1 MNSKT
6 IMASLATTAA
16 LLALT
21 QSALAN
27 PDPQREQVQAN
38 FKTADVNQNEQ
49 LDMAEFK
56 TFINLNADH
65 NLGQASKV
73 RRFGMYETA
82 FGTADTNKDGAVSK
96 EEIAAQAKK

>member
-1 MNSKT
+1 MTSKT
-6 IMASLATTAA
+6 IIAPLATTVA

-27 PDPQREQVQAN
+27 PDPRREQVLAN
-38 FKTADVNQNEQ
+38 FKAADVDQNDQ

-56 TFINLNADH
+56 TFINLNADQ

-73 RRFGMYETA
+73 RRFGMYDTA
-82 FGTADTNKDGAVSK
+82 FNTADVNGDRAVSK
-96 EEIAAQAKK
+96 TEIAAQAQK